1 MNAPQEITLDTVMSR
16 RFELDE
22 QIAVMEGQ
30 FKNQIAPLKEELTLC
45 EQFVKSQ
52 MLATGL
58 QQVKTAAGHQT
69 FFTTKDSVT
78 VEDWDA
84 ALAFIRK
91 EEAWHLLNHAVGK
104 TSVKEFIEVN
114 NAPPPGVRYDSFK
127 DLAWRRG
134 KG

>member
-1 MNAPQEITLDTVMSR
+1 MNAPQEVTLDTVMAR

-22 QIAVMEGQ
+22 QIALIQGRHKQELE
-30 FKNQIAPLKEELTLC
+30 PLAEEKTLC
-45 EQFVKSQ
+45 EQFIKSQ

-69 FFTTKDSVT
+69 FFTTKDSV
-78 VEDWDA
+78 VMDDWDQ
-84 ALAFIRK
+84 FI
-91 EEAWHLLNHAVGK
+91 AIVQQGNWQLLNHAANK
-104 TSVKEFIEVN
+104 TAVKEWIETN